1 MSLLLDRALGAER
14 LAECQRADLAE
25 ADHFI
30 NHARQLARHV
40 RPHWMFAPLTPQQRQ
55 AHEAQLAAMQ
65 RRAAEVELNA
75 LHRALAR
82 LEVAP

>member
-14 LAECQRADLAE
+14 LAECRRADQAE

-40 RPHWMFAPLTPQQRQ
+40 RPHWPFGPLTELQRRQ
-55 AHEAQLAAMQ
+55 HEEQLAAMQ
-65 RRAAEVELNA
+65 RIAAETQLRQLRA
-75 LHRALAR
+75 ALAR
-82 LEVAP
+82 LENRS